1 MDESSPEVGEA
12 FGFVATVHNQG
23 DAQSAVTRVR
33 YLRSTNSTI
42 TTADALQGTEAVG
55 PRDPNTNYVATIRL
69 TAPAAVGTYYYGAC
83 VDGVPGESD
92 RTNNCSDS
100 VEVQVLAQGDGTGGD
115 GLVRPTV
122 TSVQIVSDPGADGRY
137 LAGEAIEV
145 EVRFSVGIQVDRF
158 ASLTLALDVG
168 GAMREAVFTEFVGP
182 AGDGLVFRYFVRPDD
197 RDADGFLMSLD
208 TSIRFGRRCRLIA

>member
-1 MDESSPEVGEA
+1 MSLFCRVPRADGRVGWVYSLTLGIASLLLAVPPPAQAAAPDLVVLGANVDESSPEAGEA

-23 DAQSAVTRVR
+23 DAQSAVTTVR

-55 PRDPNTNYVATIRL
+55 PRDPNTNYVATVRL

-92 RTNNCSDS
+92 RANNCSES
-100 VEVQVLAQGDGTGGD
+100 VEVKVLAQGDGTGGG

-122 TSVQIVSDPGADGRY
+122 TSVQVVSDPGADWP
-137 LAGEAIEV
+137 I
-145 EVRFSVGIQVDRF
+145 
-158 ASLTLALDVG
+158 
-168 GAMREAVFTEFVGP
+168 
-182 AGDGLVFRYFVRPDD
+182 
-197 RDADGFLMSLD
+197 
-208 TSIRFGRRCRLIA
+208 